1 LACCAKG
8 EVKETRLLLDP
19 RLTSTVILG
28 PGIRRPTIGLV
39 EVEDVLKA
47 VLSEVEVLLGEAED
61 ELRRLEDQVATLQA
75 ERYGLQLALARRT
88 GRGPAVASSAP
99 ALGGGAGEGVWE
111 PVLWHDL
118 SRAEAVYQ
126 LLLDEG
132 GPLSRGVLTERL
144 AEVGR
149 VGDDP
154 DSVSAALAY
163 LRRTGRAER
172 TGLGQWVARV
182 PPPA

>member
-1 LACCAKG
+1 LTG
-8 EVKETRLLLDP
+8 GLLGLSRLD
-19 RLTSTVILG
+19 VG
-28 PGIRRPTIGLV
+28 DGRPTIGLM
-39 EVEDVLKA
+39 EVEEALQA
-47 VLSEVEVLLGEAED
+47 VLAEVEVLLADAED
-61 ELRRLEDQVATLQA
+61 QLRRLEEQVASLQA
-75 ERYGLQLALARRT
+75 ERYGLQLALVRRE
-88 GRGPAVASSAP
+88 GGGPAIAP
-99 ALGGGAGEGVWE
+99 PAATALAGSITGGEAWE
-111 PVLWHDL
+111 VPWHEL

-132 GPLSRGVLTERL
+132 GPLSRGALTERL

-172 TGLGQWVARV
+172 TGLGRWVAV
-182 PPPA
+182 EPTGV

>member
-1 LACCAKG
+1 M
-8 EVKETRLLLDP
+8 
-19 RLTSTVILG
+19 
-28 PGIRRPTIGLV
+28 
-39 EVEDVLKA
+39 EVEDALQA
-47 VLSEVEVLLGEAED
+47 VLGEVEVLLADAED
-61 ELRRLEDQVATLQA
+61 QLRRLEEHVAGLQA
-75 ERYGLQLALARRT
+75 ERYGLQLALARRE
-88 GRGPAVASSAP
+88 GRGHAAAP
-99 ALGGGAGEGVWE
+99 AASPALAGSVAGEAAWE
-111 PVLWHDL
+111 VPWPEL

-144 AEVGR
+144 GDVGR

-172 TGLGQWVARV
+172 TGLGQWVAMV
-182 PPPA
+182 PAPA

>member
-1 LACCAKG
+1 M
-8 EVKETRLLLDP
+8 
-19 RLTSTVILG
+19 
-28 PGIRRPTIGLV
+28 
-39 EVEDVLKA
+39 EVEDALQA
-47 VLSEVEVLLGEAED
+47 VLGEVEVLLADAED
-61 ELRRLEDQVATLQA
+61 QLRRLEEHVAGLQA
-75 ERYGLQLALARRT
+75 ERYGLQLALARREGGGPT
-88 GRGPAVASSAP
+88 GPLPASP
-99 ALGGGAGEGVWE
+99 ALAGSVAGGGAWE
-111 PVLWHDL
+111 VPWPDL
-118 SRAEAVYQ
+118 SRAEAVHQ

-172 TGLGQWVARV
+172 TGLGQWVATV
-182 PPPA
+182 PAPA